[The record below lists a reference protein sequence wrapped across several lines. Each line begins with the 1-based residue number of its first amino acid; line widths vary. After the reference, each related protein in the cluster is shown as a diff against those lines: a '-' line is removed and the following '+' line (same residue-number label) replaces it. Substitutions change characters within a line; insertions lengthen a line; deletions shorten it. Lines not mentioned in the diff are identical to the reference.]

1 MHTIIVPAAEWENK
15 AEDIVMKAKA
25 GEIILFPTETV
36 YGVGTCA
43 SPAGVEKLSALKGR
57 PRGKPFQ
64 VMVADL
70 ETLEKF
76 GTETGPK
83 AKILMEKFWPGG
95 LTLVLKI
102 NPAKVVREI
111 APNGTIG
118 FRMPDHELC
127 LDIVRRIGG
136 VMLAT
141 SANFSGGPEAAT
153 CMEAVRFFQNTIYA
167 AVDAGP
173 ATGTKPS
180 TVVSVKDNVVTVLR
194 EGAIPA
200 AVIMSAVDDEK
211 K

>member
-1 MHTIIVPAAEWENK
+1 MHTIIAPASEWEHN
-15 AEDIVMKAKA
+15 AEEIAMRARA

-43 SPAGVEKLSALKGR
+43 SPMGAEKLAALKGR

-70 ETLEKF
+70 STVERF
-76 GTETGPK
+76 GAEVGPK

-102 NPAKVVREI
+102 DPSKAAREI

-118 FRMPDHELC
+118 FRMPNHEIC
-127 LDIVRRIGG
+127 LDLIRRVGG

-153 CMEAVRFFQNTIYA
+153 CLEAVRFFQNSLYA

-180 TVVSVKDNVVTVLR
+180 TVVSVKENVVTVLR

-200 AVIMSAVDDEK
+200 ADINAAVE
-211 K
+211 